1 MSINLKFDL
10 IFQET
15 DVKILFF
22 ADYFLSVGFQLQ
34 LYGCYLPYLLS
45 TFFFAITQ
53 TLALICVFVFV
64 VSAIISKNIYNKKIA
79 ISTKKKCLAFSLTFS
94 LNLLVSSLN
103 FICAL

>member
-64 VSAIISKNIYNKKIA
+64 VSAIISTNIYNKKNCNFN
-79 ISTKKKCLAFSLTFS
+79 KKKVFSFQF
-94 LNLLVSSLN
+94 N
-103 FICAL
+103 F